1 MTKNFSQDME
11 EELVTRNS
19 DEKVLENDY
28 FEKEFEKCQ
37 ICMILNLD
45 DIFVAE
51 SKSDL
56 KEHLFSE
63 HGIVSEKKTRQITK
77 KEASEKSENPSN
89 FPKFESKMEV
99 DLEES
104 TICEICDTE
113 FPTAIRLKKHVS
125 SVHGKAQM
133 TKNKIPGIPSN
144 LWQPIF
150 PKSKSPLNF
159 PNFESK
165 VEVNLEE
172 STICE
177 ICDTEFPTAIR
188 LKKHIR
194 SVHERAQIT
203 KNKIPGIP
211 SNLWQPIFPKSGAKM
226 EVDLDSSNDEL
237 EDDNLDANPSEF
249 VDIKISDE
257 KPEKTS
263 YEVNN
268 LQIIL

>member
-37 ICMILNLD
+37 ICIILNLD

-99 DLEES
+99 HLEES

-113 FPTAIRLKKHVS
+113 FPTAIRLKKHFS
-125 SVHGKAQM
+125 SVHEK
-133 TKNKIPGIPSN
+133 
-144 LWQPIF
+144 
-150 PKSKSPLNF
+150 
-159 PNFESK
+159 
-165 VEVNLEE
+165 
-172 STICE
+172 
-177 ICDTEFPTAIR
+177 
-188 LKKHIR
+188 
-194 SVHERAQIT
+194 AQIT

-211 SNLWQPIFPKSGAKM
+211 SNLWQPIFPKSKFESKMEDNLEESTICEICDTEFPTAMRLKKHIRSVHEEAQITKNKISGIPSNLWQPIFPKSEAKI
-226 EVDLDSSNDEL
+226 EVDLDSSNEKL
-237 EDDNLDANPSEF
+237 EDDDNLEENPSEF
-249 VDIKISDE
+249 VEVKPNDE
-257 KPEKTS
+257 KPS
-263 YEVNN
+263 YEVCR
-268 LQIIL
+268 

>member
-1 MTKNFSQDME
+1 MTKNFGQEMDGES
-11 EELVTRNS
+11 VGRNS
-19 DEKVLENDY
+19 DQLSENDY

-63 HGIVSEKKTRQITK
+63 HGIVREKKTRQITK
-77 KEASEKSENPSN
+77 NEASEKSEIPSN
-89 FPKFESKMEV
+89 FPKFESKM
-99 DLEES
+99 
-104 TICEICDTE
+104 
-113 FPTAIRLKKHVS
+113 
-125 SVHGKAQM
+125 
-133 TKNKIPGIPSN
+133 
-144 LWQPIF
+144 
-150 PKSKSPLNF
+150 
-159 PNFESK
+159 
-165 VEVNLEE
+165 EVNLEE

-188 LKKHIR
+188 LKKHIS
-194 SVHERAQIT
+194 SVHEKAQIT

>member
-1 MTKNFSQDME
+1 MDGES
-11 EELVTRNS
+11 VGRNS
-19 DEKVLENDY
+19 DQLSENDY

-63 HGIVSEKKTRQITK
+63 HGIVREKKTRQITK
-77 KEASEKSENPSN
+77 NEASEKSEIPSN

-113 FPTAIRLKKHVS
+113 FPTAIRLKKHIS
-125 SVHGKAQM
+125 SVHEK
-133 TKNKIPGIPSN
+133 
-144 LWQPIF
+144 
-150 PKSKSPLNF
+150 
-159 PNFESK
+159 
-165 VEVNLEE
+165 
-172 STICE
+172 
-177 ICDTEFPTAIR
+177 
-188 LKKHIR
+188 
-194 SVHERAQIT
+194 AQIT

-211 SNLWQPIFPKSGAKM
+211 SNLWQPIFPKSEAKM
-226 EVDLDSSNDEL
+226 EVDVESSNEEWDDE
-237 EDDNLDANPSEF
+237 NLDENPSEF
-249 VDIKISDE
+249 VDVKISDE
-257 KPEKTS
+257 KPS

-268 LQIIL
+268 LQIIY

>member
-1 MTKNFSQDME
+1 MIFARSKNFSTYIQFWTLTFWIMTKNFSQDME

-77 KEASEKSENPSN
+77 KEAPEKSENPSN

-99 DLEES
+99 HLEES

-113 FPTAIRLKKHVS
+113 FPTAIRLKKHFS
-125 SVHGKAQM
+125 SVHEK
-133 TKNKIPGIPSN
+133 
-144 LWQPIF
+144 
-150 PKSKSPLNF
+150 
-159 PNFESK
+159 
-165 VEVNLEE
+165 
-172 STICE
+172 
-177 ICDTEFPTAIR
+177 
-188 LKKHIR
+188 
-194 SVHERAQIT
+194 AQIT